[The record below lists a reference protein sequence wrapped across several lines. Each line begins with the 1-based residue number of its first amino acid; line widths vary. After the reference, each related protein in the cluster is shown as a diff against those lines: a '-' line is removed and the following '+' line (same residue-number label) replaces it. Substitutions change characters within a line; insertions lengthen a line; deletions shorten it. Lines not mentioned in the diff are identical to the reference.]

1 VTDRAQVVDR
11 ERRRALPTAITA
23 MAAVALIV
31 ASAIVLGSVNGDGEA
46 ELLRSVDQHQSA
58 VTTSSI
64 LQALGFLL
72 LLPALLYLFT
82 AAAARSSQMRSQL
95 IGVVIAAPLFLAGY
109 SIANG
114 IASTDA
120 ASSFLAGEGEPQIT
134 RQEAAADCREE
145 RRDTGADSFHEDFG
159 GNSPAATFAA
169 CVKTKLA
176 DERAQDT
183 VDNASAQP
191 LAIGLGIGGRI
202 GLAVALVY
210 TALYGM
216 RTGLLTRFWG
226 SLGMALGVISFLV
239 LQFTLVWFVYLGLL
253 IAGWV
258 PGGRPPAW
266 AAGEAIPWPTTGA
279 GDDEERPAAVPG
291 SGRPVTEGPDEE
303 PGPAPSP
310 PRARGER
317 RKRKQRRES

>member
-1 VTDRAQVVDR
+1 MIDQAQVIDR
-11 ERRRALPTAITA
+11 ERRRALPTAIAA
-23 MAAVALIV
+23 MAAVALVV

-46 ELLRSVDQHQSA
+46 ELLRSVDRHQSA
-58 VTTSSI
+58 VTGSSL
-64 LQALGFLL
+64 LQAIGFLL

-82 AAAARSSQMRSQL
+82 AALARSTQMRSQL
-95 IGVVIAAPLFLAGY
+95 VGVVVAAPLFLAGY

-114 IASTDA
+114 IASKDA
-120 ASSFLAGEGEPQIT
+120 ASDFVAGGGKAQIT
-134 RQEAAADCREE
+134 RQEAAADCRDE
-145 RRDTGADSFHEDFG
+145 RKDNGADTFREDFG
-159 GNSPAATFAA
+159 GNSAGATFAA

-176 DERAQDT
+176 DDRAQDA

-191 LAIGLGIGGRI
+191 LAVGLGIGGRI

-266 AAGEAIPWPTTGA
+266 AAGEAVPWPTPGEA
-279 GDDEERPAAVPG
+279 ADEGGETVRG
-291 SGRPVTEGPDEE
+291 SGRPLPEGPDPDAE
-303 PGPAPSP
+303 PASP

-317 RKRKQRRES
+317 RKRKQRR